1 VKLKFFI
8 TTFLFLTISISPANS
23 IINGTPAVGSDF
35 VVTMLFGD
43 EKPTSHCTGAY
54 LRPRI
59 VVTAA
64 HCVIAGGARAPQL
77 TRPIEDWYVSQPG
90 IDWQLSG
97 IKSSRVKVLKIW
109 TDPDYFNRWEPDKG
123 LRETQVNDVAFLFLE
138 RELNGPTV
146 SRAANREEIESFR
159 VGQGRAFHLGY
170 GCIGT
175 SYEQRKGN
183 DGKPYLSEEIV
194 GTTIGS
200 LSTPIWD
207 RFLLAQY
214 PTGKVE
220 VCSGDSGSPLLMK
233 KGSEVLYLGT
243 IFAGGNGANGERFA
257 ATTVLWPFVPA
268 LDEAH
273 KQFLIEDAKNREL
286 KAKQE
291 ADAKAAAELKAK
303 QEADAKAAAELKAKQ
318 EADAKAAAEL
328 KAKQEAAVKAA
339 AELKAKQEAD
349 AKAAAELKAKQ
360 DAAADKA
367 ALTKAQSELAAAN
380 AALSDAQKVNRELQ
394 SQLSAIEVQFKLLSD
409 SVTTVQNQLSQLN
422 TKFVAALAGQNAA
435 NAKLKKVCS
444 TKPKPKGC

>member
-1 VKLKFFI
+1 MPVLILNLPSKARRLWIMKFKI
-8 TTFLFLTISISPANS
+8 AGLALILTVIPVTPANS
-23 IINGTPAVGSDF
+23 IINATPAVGSDF

-54 LRPRI
+54 LRPRV

-64 HCVIAGGARAPQL
+64 HCVIAQGARAPQL

-90 IDWQLSG
+90 VDWQSSET
-97 IKSSRVKVLKIW
+97 KSSRVKVLKIW
-109 TDPDYFNRWEPDKG
+109 TDPDYFNRWDPDKG

-138 RELNGPTV
+138 RELNGPTL

-175 SYEQRKGN
+175 SYEQRRGN

-194 GTTIGS
+194 GTSSGS

-214 PTGKVE
+214 PAGKGE

-233 KGSEVLYLGT
+233 KGNEVLYLGT
-243 IFAGGNGANGERFA
+243 IFAGGNGAAGERFA

-268 LDEAH
+268 LDEAY
-273 KQFLIEDAKNREL
+273 KLFLIEDAKNREL

-291 ADAKAAAELKAK
+291 TEAKAAAELKAK
-303 QEADAKAAAELKAKQ
+303 QETEAKAAAELKAKQ
-318 EADAKAAAEL
+318 ETEAKAAAL
-328 KAKQEAAVKAA
+328 KKTTITCVKG
-339 AELKAKQEAD
+339 K
-349 AKAAAELKAKQ
+349 
-360 DAAADKA
+360 
-367 ALTKAQSELAAAN
+367 LTK
-380 AALSDAQKVNRELQ
+380 KVT
-394 SQLSAIEVQFKLLSD
+394 
-409 SVTTVQNQLSQLN
+409 SV
-422 TKFVAALAGQNAA
+422 
-435 NAKLKKVCS
+435 
-444 TKPKPKGC
+444 KPKCPSGYKVKK

>member
-1 VKLKFFI
+1 MKLKFFF
-8 TTFLFLTISISPANS
+8 TTFLFLMISISPANS

-54 LRPRI
+54 LRPRV

-64 HCVIAGGARAPQL
+64 HCVIAQGARAPQL

-90 IDWQLSG
+90 VDWQSAG
-97 IKSSRVKVLKIW
+97 AKSSRVKVLKIW

-146 SRAANREEIESFR
+146 SRAANRDEIESFR

-183 DGKPYLSEEIV
+183 DGKPYLSEEMV
-194 GTTIGS
+194 GTSTGS

-207 RFLLAQY
+207 RFLLARY
-214 PTGKVE
+214 PVKAE

-268 LDEAH
+268 LDEAY
-273 KQFLIEDAKNREL
+273 KQFLVEDTKNREL
-286 KAKQE
+286 RAKQE

-318 EADAKAAAEL
+318 EAEAKAAAEL
-328 KAKQEAAVKAA
+328 KAKQEIEALVAKAL
-339 AELKAKQEAD
+339 AEVKAKQEAE
-349 AKAAAELKAKQ
+349 AKAAATKKTTITCVKGKLTKKVTSVKPKCPAGYKAK
-360 DAAADKA
+360 K
-367 ALTKAQSELAAAN
+367 
-380 AALSDAQKVNRELQ
+380 
-394 SQLSAIEVQFKLLSD
+394 
-409 SVTTVQNQLSQLN
+409 
-422 TKFVAALAGQNAA
+422 
-435 NAKLKKVCS
+435 
-444 TKPKPKGC
+444 

>member
-1 VKLKFFI
+1 VKLKFFF
-8 TTFLFLTISISPANS
+8 TTFLFLMISISPANS

-54 LRPRI
+54 LRPRV

-64 HCVIAGGARAPQL
+64 HCVIAQGARAPQL

-90 IDWQLSG
+90 VDWQSAG
-97 IKSSRVKVLKIW
+97 AKSSRVKVLKIW

-146 SRAANREEIESFR
+146 SRAANRDEIESFR

-175 SYEQRKGN
+175 SYEQRRGN
-183 DGKPYLSEEIV
+183 DGKPYLSEEMV
-194 GTTIGS
+194 GTSTGS

-207 RFLLAQY
+207 RFLLAKY
-214 PTGKVE
+214 PVKAE

-243 IFAGGNGANGERFA
+243 IFAGGNGATGERFA
-257 ATTVLWPFVPA
+257 ATTVLWPFVSA
-268 LDEAH
+268 LDEAY
-273 KQFLIEDAKNREL
+273 KQFLVEDTKNREL

-291 ADAKAAAELKAK
+291 ADAKAAAEAKAAADKAAAELKAK
-303 QEADAKAAAELKAKQ
+303 EEAEVAAALKAKEEAEAKAAAELKAKQ
-318 EADAKAAAEL
+318 EAEAKAAIDKAAAEM
-328 KAKQEAAVKAA
+328 KAKQEAA
-339 AELKAKQEAD
+339 
-349 AKAAAELKAKQ
+349 AKAAATKKTTITCV
-360 DAAADKA
+360 KGK
-367 ALTKAQSELAAAN
+367 LTK
-380 AALSDAQKVNRELQ
+380 KVTAVKPKCP
-394 SQLSAIEVQFKLLSD
+394 S
-409 SVTTVQNQLSQLN
+409 
-422 TKFVAALAGQNAA
+422 GY
-435 NAKLKKVCS
+435 KLKK
-444 TKPKPKGC
+444 